1 MRKQKK
7 QVDIPHLGIIE
18 LNGIHNRNEDR
29 VVAFMPEVLHEF
41 PDFDPDRINIQD
53 IYALSL
59 NLLPPRYTQA
69 FSIVLQEPVS
79 DNQVRN
85 AVRQAIHKIQRNPK

>member
-29 VVAFMPEVLHEF
+29 VVAFMPEVLDEF